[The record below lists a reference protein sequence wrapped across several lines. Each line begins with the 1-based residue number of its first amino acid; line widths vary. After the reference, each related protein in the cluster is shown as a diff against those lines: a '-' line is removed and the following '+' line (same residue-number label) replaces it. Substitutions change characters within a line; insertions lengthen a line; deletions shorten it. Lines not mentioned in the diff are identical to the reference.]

1 MFESE
6 SIWKIKSQ
14 GFRKNSLQ
22 IISSMTNLRSSFAKD
37 VSLRRC
43 PLLSLHAPD
52 YFVMPPCYVLI
63 FLNN

>member
-6 SIWKIKSQ
+6 GIWKIKSQ

-22 IISSMTNLRSSFAKD
+22 IISSMANLRCSFAKD
-37 VSLRRC
+37 VSLRC

-63 FLNN
+63 FQND